1 MHPVF
6 RPNAAN
12 AANPIP
18 AHEITRLHVLA
29 EESARRA
36 KSTRS
41 PRHLYVIRLERRHP
55 SIDFDFYVGQTGRTP
70 EIRLE
75 QHRTGY
81 KAAKCFRRGRAL
93 ARGLS
98 YDLMWEL
105 PRFFDDDSAKQAE
118 KLLTQIIT
126 TYVGPAH
133 CN

>member
-1 MHPVF
+1 MDPAF
-6 RPNAAN
+6 RPIVAN
-12 AANPIP
+12 PANPIP

-41 PRHLYVIRLERRHP
+41 PRHLYVIRIERRHP
-55 SIDFDFYVGQTGRTP
+55 SINFDFYVGQTGRTP
-70 EIRLE
+70 EIRLK

-81 KAAKCFRRGRAL
+81 KAAKCFRKSRAL
-93 ARGLS
+93 ALGLS

-105 PRFFDDDSAKQAE
+105 PRFFDDDSAKLAE
-118 KLLTQIIT
+118 KFLTQIIT
-126 TYVGPAH
+126 KYVGPAH

>member
-1 MHPVF
+1 MHPAF
-6 RPNAAN
+6 RPTPASRTHL
-12 AANPIP
+12 IP
-18 AHEITRLHVLA
+18 VHEITRLHALA
-29 EESARRA
+29 EKAAEHA
-36 KSTRS
+36 KSTLS
-41 PRHLYVIRLERRHP
+41 ARHLYVIEVKRLHP
-55 SIDFDFYVGQTGRTP
+55 SVNFDFYVGQTGRTP

-126 TYVGPAH
+126 KYVGPAH